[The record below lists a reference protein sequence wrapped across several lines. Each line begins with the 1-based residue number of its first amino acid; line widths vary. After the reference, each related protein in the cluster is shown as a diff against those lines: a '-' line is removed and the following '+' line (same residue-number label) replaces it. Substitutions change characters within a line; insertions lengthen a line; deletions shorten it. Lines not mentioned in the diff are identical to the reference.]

1 MRGCLAWFRLL
12 RAAALVAASLAFGSL
27 PKSEPGHAVRPRE
40 LADVEHTSHHGNGT
54 ASVPCVLQFD
64 DFISGR
70 ARRAGIGDITTR
82 LHSMMKFSLAF
93 GCAMMPPRPADGL
106 TPDHNHGKPIDRKVW
121 WTRYHAVGGE
131 LNLSS
136 GWELLWESVPAGRKV
151 HTTTVVDHVP
161 SADSIAR
168 LRADSA
174 RHGRLEL
181 LKISMPSRYAY
192 GASGT
197 VEELNRARQT
207 SPFPKDLNASNCL
220 PWPASSAEVLERADT
235 IAGILF
241 NRTPFFHFHLR
252 RGDRLQHYT
261 DPHCMD
267 VPAVLAAVLE
277 QRVSQCAHLN
287 AIFVATDEKEVG
299 YLSRL
304 RADLGAF
311 FQTVRIEAQD
321 IPARLRAEDD
331 NYFDYMVAKH
341 VHPRETIAG
350 CDWTGI
356 SMDPRT
362 REKCSRVERPFTM
375 PPPSPTL
382 PFPLLPPAPSMQ
394 PTPPVPPSLHILE
407 TPPSLP
413 PPPPTLTPRTAT
425 HQIVMRPSRKAAIAA
440 AAIVLIA
447 LLMWGGRFLSGWLLG
462 QKRGYSTVS
471 TQVGHLP
478 PHRTEETTEAAV
490 MAMGSVAARA
500 EETTAT
506 ATAAVGS
513 ATEGSVAAATVW
525 EAVATAKVAV
535 GSATEALVAAATE
548 RAVVGSASERLVM
561 GATAAGQEA
570 ATERAVVGLVAAAL
584 VAEATAGPANVGLG
598 GGAAA
603 VWMDLGLTRRT
614 SGLEAAALESSCS
627 VGGSSDATGQ
637 SPGLAT
643 PSAEPSDSASVMHN
657 ELSTQLSPLTGDRA
671 PPTTATGTG
680 TVAGAGAQAGTLSE
694 ENEADEI
701 YHL

>member
-1 MRGCLAWFRLL
+1 MRGCVGWFRLL
-12 RAAALVAASLAFGSL
+12 RAAALVASSLAFGSL

-40 LADVEHTSHHGNGT
+40 LADVEHTSHHGNGA

-136 GWELLWESVPAGRKV
+136 GWELLWERVPAGRKV

-181 LKISMPSRYAY
+181 LKISMPSRTPY

-197 VEELNRARQT
+197 VEELDRARQT
-207 SPFPKDLNASNCL
+207 SPFPKDLNASICL

-252 RGDRLQHYT
+252 RGDRLQYYA

-375 PPPSPTL
+375 PPPSPML
-382 PFPLLPPAPSMQ
+382 PLPLLPPAPSMQ
-394 PTPPVPPSLHILE
+394 PTPHVPPSLHILE

-440 AAIVLIA
+440 AAIVFIA

-462 QKRGYSTVS
+462 KKRGYSTVS

-478 PHRTEETTEAAV
+478 PH
-490 MAMGSVAARA
+490 
-500 EETTAT
+500 
-506 ATAAVGS
+506 
-513 ATEGSVAAATVW
+513 
-525 EAVATAKVAV
+525 
-535 GSATEALVAAATE
+535 
-548 RAVVGSASERLVM
+548 
-561 GATAAGQEA
+561 
-570 ATERAVVGLVAAAL
+570 
-584 VAEATAGPANVGLG
+584 PANVGLG

-603 VWMDLGLTRRT
+603 SWMDWT

-637 SPGLAT
+637 SPDLAT